1 MTHLEKMTYLR
12 EQVGETISP
21 TQLAKVLDGKAYT
34 YNVLAKNGQ
43 LPFPHVWR
51 GRNLRIFVAPLLRLL
66 ERNEL

>member
-12 EQVGETISP
+12 EQAGETIGP
-21 TQLAKVLDGKAYT
+21 VQLAKVLGGQPYT

-43 LPFPHVWR
+43 LPFPHIWR

-66 ERNEL
+66 ERNET